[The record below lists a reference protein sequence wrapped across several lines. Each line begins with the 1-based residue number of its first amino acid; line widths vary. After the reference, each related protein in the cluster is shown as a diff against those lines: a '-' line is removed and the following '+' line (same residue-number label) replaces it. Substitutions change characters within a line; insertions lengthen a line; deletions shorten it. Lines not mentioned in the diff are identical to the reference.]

1 MERRNDIRAAM
12 QSLLATAKP
21 PEGGRSLAA
30 IPDSQPQTQER
41 REALSETERRVL
53 SDIQDKLM
61 QYGVRAELPE
71 LRKTLIE
78 EMFARPEL
86 CRGLAASFLLSKA

>member
-1 MERRNDIRAAM
+1 M
-12 QSLLATAKP
+12 QSLLATARP
-21 PEGGRSLAA
+21 PEGGRSQPA
-30 IPDSQPQTQER
+30 IPDFQPQAQER
-41 REALSETERRVL
+41 REGLSETERRVL
-53 SDIQDKLM
+53 SEIQEKL
-61 QYGVRAELPE
+61 QQFGVRADLPE